1 MTIDKKEEKGKKKE
15 KHGKIRNDELAFR
28 SCSRKGG
35 SRKKIHVM
43 PVLEK
48 LKEKIKKNIDV

>member
-48 LKEKIKKNIDV
+48 LK